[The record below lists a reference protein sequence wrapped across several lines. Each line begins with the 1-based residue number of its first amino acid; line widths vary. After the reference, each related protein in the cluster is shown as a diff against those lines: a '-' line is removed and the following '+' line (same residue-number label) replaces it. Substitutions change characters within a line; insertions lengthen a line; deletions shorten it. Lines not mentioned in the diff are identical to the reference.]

1 MKDRSVVPLSWGT
14 VALAILPGLL
24 IVGAHSGL
32 LGWFLPG
39 VQQAVV
45 QNDLIPVY
53 IALAIVIVGLVV
65 ERWFAVWSFPS
76 LGIVLLEMPGLI
88 VALLALFGNP
98 QSSFWQSAPPVL
110 MLIGLIALAVFSV
123 YQTHRRRPI
132 HVPRSGWMLVGS
144 LVLVSLIFVIVEA
157 ITARAPDTWAH
168 LLALL
173 PTQLWW
179 LGLLLAPVAICL
191 PLARRDGIV
200 VALVVAAFEFAL
212 VEGILDLTYSVDFWA
227 YWEPSATLE
236 RARILLSFIPA
247 LGFLIVAPIWVLR
260 SATMRGRVL
269 GLLLPPLVALVSA
282 DVVASIALRSTEAA
296 YSANLWFT
304 HGVDTV
310 QLLIALILA
319 AVVYRSVGLQGQAPG
334 VLEENVAL
342 NER

>member
-157 ITARAPDTWAH
+157 PE
-168 LLALL
+168 L
-173 PTQLWW
+173 PSL
-179 LGLLLAPVAICL
+179 ICE
-191 PLARRDGIV
+191 RRRP
-200 VALVVAAFEFAL
+200 
-212 VEGILDLTYSVDFWA
+212 T
-227 YWEPSATLE
+227 
-236 RARILLSFIPA
+236 
-247 LGFLIVAPIWVLR
+247 R
-260 SATMRGRVL
+260 S
-269 GLLLPPLVALVSA
+269 PK
-282 DVVASIALRSTEAA
+282 RSTPPVEP
-296 YSANLWFT
+296 LWAFPPMSSKP
-304 HGVDTV
+304 
-310 QLLIALILA
+310 
-319 AVVYRSVGLQGQAPG
+319 AVWWPPRSRSRKPG
-334 VLEENVAL
+334 G
-342 NER
+342 RSPS